1 MGAWRMPDNKLIKSI
16 LGAQKAIDISSIEE
30 ATRASRSIADL
41 RHSIGENSALMQAME
56 SIRSNEELRRAG
68 ILDLDH
74 ARFKLPE
81 NAEMA
86 RLLATC
92 KSGVL
97 SNIMARFAG
106 EYSSLKR
113 AMEIMRTPWLNVQD
127 PLHSMGGF
135 AALQGIGHALK
146 NMPAFGHAL
155 GAALRG
161 NLGDWRDTITWPR
174 EIFTDLEAR
183 EDFYVGLG
191 FDPALTD
198 FPAPAFEESL
208 HIADLCR
215 EPPPLV
221 DLYRSPI
228 PAADDDEGEEALART
243 NMAHGW
249 LMSLETQVRRFIDEQ
264 MTKAFGDDWP
274 KHRLPNKLCDKWQ
287 EKKQRAIRSGCREG
301 TLITYADFTDYVSVI
316 CKRDNWGV
324 FAPFFGRQESM
335 RESFQRLYPIRLDTM
350 HSRPITQDDKLLLYV
365 ETSRLWKMMAKRKV

>member
-1 MGAWRMPDNKLIKSI
+1 MGVWRMPDNKLIKSI
-16 LGAQKAIDISSIEE
+16 LETQKVLDISTIGE

-41 RHSIGENSALMQAME
+41 WRSIGENSALMQAME
-56 SIRSNEELRRAG
+56 SIRRHSRPRPWNEELRRA
-68 ILDLDH
+68 

-81 NAEMA
+81 TAETA

-113 AMEIMRTPWLNVQD
+113 AMESMRTPWLNEQD
-127 PLHSMGGF
+127 PLRSMGGF

-146 NMPAFGHAL
+146 DMPAFGHAL
-155 GAALRG
+155 GAALRV

-191 FDPALTD
+191 FNPALTD
-198 FPAPAFEESL
+198 FSAPAFEESL
-208 HIADLCR
+208 HIADLRR

-249 LMSLETQVRRFIDEQ
+249 LMSLEMQVRRFIDEQ
-264 MTKAFGDDWP
+264 MTKEFGDDWP
-274 KHRLPNKLCDKWQ
+274 KHRLPNGLCDKWQ
-287 EKKQRAIRSGCREG
+287 EKKQRAIRSGRREG
-301 TLITYADFTDYVSVI
+301 ALITYADFTDYELVI
-316 CKRDNWGV
+316 FKRDNWSV
-324 FAPFFGRQESM
+324 FAPFFDRKEDV
-335 RESFQRLYPIRLDTM
+335 RESFQRLQLIRLDTM
-350 HSRPITQDDKLLLYV
+350 HSRPITQEDKLLLYV
-365 ETSRLWKMMAKRKV
+365 ETSRLWKVMAKRKV

>member
-16 LGAQKAIDISSIEE
+16 LETQKAIDISAIEE

-41 RHSIGENSALMQAME
+41 RHSIGKNSALMQAME
-56 SIRSNEELRRAG
+56 G
-68 ILDLDH
+68 CH

-81 NAEMA
+81 IAETA
-86 RLLATC
+86 RLLATI

-97 SNIMARFAG
+97 SNIMARYAG

-113 AMEIMRTPWLNVQD
+113 AMESMLTPWLNVQD
-127 PLHSMGGF
+127 PLRSMGGF

-146 NMPAFGHAL
+146 DMPAFGHAL
-155 GAALRG
+155 GAALRV

-208 HIADLCR
+208 HIADLRR

-264 MTKAFGDDWP
+264 MTKEFGDDWP
-274 KHRLPNKLCDKWQ
+274 KHRLPNGLCDKWQ
-287 EKKQRAIRSGCREG
+287 EKKQ
-301 TLITYADFTDYVSVI
+301 
-316 CKRDNWGV
+316 
-324 FAPFFGRQESM
+324 GRNVVGAEKG
-335 RESFQRLYPIRLDTM
+335 
-350 HSRPITQDDKLLLYV
+350 H
-365 ETSRLWKMMAKRKV
+365 

>member
-1 MGAWRMPDNKLIKSI
+1 
-16 LGAQKAIDISSIEE
+16 
-30 ATRASRSIADL
+30 
-41 RHSIGENSALMQAME
+41 
-56 SIRSNEELRRAG
+56 
-68 ILDLDH
+68 
-74 ARFKLPE
+74 
-81 NAEMA
+81 MA
-86 RLLATC
+86 RY
-92 KSGVL
+92 
-97 SNIMARFAG
+97 AG

-113 AMEIMRTPWLNVQD
+113 AMESMLTPWLNVQD
-127 PLHSMGGF
+127 PLRSMGGF

-146 NMPAFGHAL
+146 DMPAFGHAL
-155 GAALRG
+155 GAALRV

-208 HIADLCR
+208 HIADLRR

-264 MTKAFGDDWP
+264 MTKEFGDDWP
-274 KHRLPNKLCDKWQ
+274 KHRLPNGLCDKWQ
-287 EKKQRAIRSGCREG
+287 EKKQRAKRSGRREG
-301 TLITYADFTDYVSVI
+301 ALITYADFTDYELVI
-316 CKRDNWGV
+316 CKRDNWSV
-324 FAPFFGRQESM
+324 FAPFLDRKEDV
-335 RESFQRLYPIRLDTM
+335 RESFQRLQPIRLDTM
-350 HSRPITQDDKLLLYV
+350 HSRPITQEDKLLLYV
-365 ETSRLWKMMAKRKV
+365 ETSRLWKVMCRVQREKMSYSGQRECIL